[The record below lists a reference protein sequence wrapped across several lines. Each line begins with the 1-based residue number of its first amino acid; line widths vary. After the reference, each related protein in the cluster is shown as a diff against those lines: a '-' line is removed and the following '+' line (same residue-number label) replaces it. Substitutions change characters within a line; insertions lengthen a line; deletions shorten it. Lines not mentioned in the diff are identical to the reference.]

1 MRLLGAKE
9 FLRTVKP
16 GTLCIQF
23 WMNNETECFNLIK
36 DYESGKSVYNDYGY
50 GDNFFIF
57 GDNSGSLA
65 FIKNTKRIM
74 VGDAIYDCLFYYDLN
89 IVGDASPTETLYLV
103 FEDNEWPDKIAVED
117 SDQFLTKDELK
128 KIRKWFLKKCGPFN
142 DETYSGL
149 DLLGF
154 KTALNILETDDYKKD
169 SPIVNY
175 K

>member
-9 FLRTVKP
+9 FLKTVKP

-23 WMNNETECFNLIK
+23 WMNDETECFDLIK

-50 GDNFFIF
+50 GDDFFIF

-65 FIKNTKRIM
+65 FIKNDEEIKIGNIT
-74 VGDAIYDCLFYYDLN
+74 YDCLFFYDLN
-89 IVGDASPTETLYLV
+89 IVGDASPAETLYMV
-103 FEDNEWPDKIAVED
+103 FDDNEWPDKIAVED
-117 SDQFLTKDELK
+117 SDQFLTKNELK
-128 KIRKWFLKKCGPFN
+128 KIKKWFLKKCGPFD
-142 DETYSGL
+142 DETIG
-149 DLLGF
+149 GIGRF
-154 KTALNILETDDYKKD
+154 GIQTALYNLENNEYYKK